1 MTISASGERTILI
14 YQGNMLAIVKEM
26 QSMTVGNENTMNFTP
41 GYGHISVFDSL
52 LAPHD
57 QHLKA

>member
-14 YQGNMLAIVKEM
+14 YQGNMLAIVKQM
-26 QSMTVGNENTMNFTP
+26 QSMAVGDKKVIIFTP

-52 LAPHD
+52 LSPYN
-57 QHLKA
+57 